1 MQNTNDTGFYS
12 FRADANALGG
22 ILEKPFRIPVPTLA
36 PVSLPAVGGFAL
48 AQSDGFTLHNI
59 VSCRSAYTRVSGEEN
74 RNSDDDK
81 TIAILVTSVVE
92 GLNILEVV
100 TAERIVAQLS
110 ILIPADRKVIK
121 VSTAGSRFE
130 GLRVEGQCKEL
141 QWNQK
146 LQDYQTSRDARGL
159 PLGAT
164 AEHIWEIGKEQAA
177 RVTRAFTGR
186 HNAAWAEKRF
196 EWMKRSDAEANA
208 SVMCSLVDGYV
219 KEKPDEEFCGHVV
232 DIPNFGRFFFGELLL
247 TEQSAQLVSIRAE
260 LGCAVKG
267 KITINCTGGGGLG
280 NF

>member
-1 MQNTNDTGFYS
+1 MQDTNDTEFYS

-22 ILEKPFRIPVPTLA
+22 ILEKPFRKPVPTLA

-48 AQSDGFTLHNI
+48 ARSEAFTLDNI
-59 VSCRSAYTRVSGEEN
+59 VSCRSAYTRVSGEED
-74 RNSDDDK
+74 SDDSS
-81 TIAILVTSVVE
+81 ISILVTSVVE

-110 ILIPADRKVIK
+110 ILIPPDRKVLK

-141 QWNQK
+141 QLNEK
-146 LQDYQTSRDARGL
+146 LRSYQISRAAQGL
-159 PLGAT
+159 PLRAT
-164 AEHIWEIGKEQAA
+164 ANHIWEIGKEQAE
-177 RVTRAFTGR
+177 RVTQAFTGR
-186 HNAAWAEKRF
+186 NNAAWAEKRF
-196 EWMKRSDAEANA
+196 EWMKRTDAQSNA
-208 SVMCSLVDGYV
+208 SILCSLVDGYV
-219 KEKPDEEFCGHVV
+219 KEQPDGEFCGHVV
-232 DIPNFGRFFFGELLL
+232 DIPDYGRFFFGELLL
-247 TEQSAQLVSIRAE
+247 SPDSVQLVSIRAE

>member
-36 PVSLPAVGGFAL
+36 PVSLPAAGGFAL
-48 AQSDGFTLHNI
+48 ARSEGFTLDNI

-74 RNSDDDK
+74 SEDES
-81 TIAILVTSVVE
+81 ISILVTSVVE

-110 ILIPADRKVIK
+110 ILIPKDREELR

-130 GLRVEGQCKEL
+130 GLRVAGHCRDPQLSQEL
-141 QWNQK
+141 QT
-146 LQDYQTSRDARGL
+146 YQNVRDEKGS
-159 PLGAT
+159 PQGAT
-164 AEHIWEIGKEQAA
+164 WDNLWEIGKEQAET
-177 RVTRAFTGR
+177 VTNAFAGR
-186 HNAAWAEKRF
+186 HNAAWAESRF
-196 EWMKRSDAEANA
+196 AWMKRSDAESNA
-208 SVMCSLVDGYV
+208 SVMCSLVEGFAPG
-219 KEKPDEEFCGHVV
+219 KPEHCGHVV
-232 DIPNFGRFFFGELLL
+232 DIPEFGRFFFGELLL
-247 TEQSAQLVSIRAE
+247 TDQSVQLVSIRAE

-267 KITINCTGGGGLG
+267 KITINCVGGGGAG